1 MNREYGRE
9 KSRVTSTLAR
19 RKELEFKENCLLS
32 RFTCLT
38 GDWDHILLSL
48 CSTYSDT
55 SLHLYLTSIMADT
68 DSAPSTAA
76 APATTVPFF
85 KKKSKSSGNTATKKR
100 AASPSTAESASSQ
113 QHEDNDRGEGPS
125 VVRLAKK
132 EVFNPLKQATS
143 NKRRKQNGN
152 NGNDDDDDD
161 GSDYDLEQYS
171 KPTVKYSD
179 RNVSLAIKQKDE
191 EDKILSGEAALAKS
205 GEQTTGE
212 ADGDDGLYK
221 GKSAYQS
228 QLPTGSQKFAP
239 IKGPSSDIRTITL
252 MDYQPD
258 RCKDYAE

>member
-1 MNREYGRE
+1 
-9 KSRVTSTLAR
+9 
-19 RKELEFKENCLLS
+19 
-32 RFTCLT
+32 
-38 GDWDHILLSL
+38 
-48 CSTYSDT
+48 
-55 SLHLYLTSIMADT
+55 MADT
-68 DSAPSTAA
+68 EATTSA
-76 APATTVPFF
+76 APPPTVPFF

-100 AASPSTAESASSQ
+100 AASPDPSTTAAAAAATTHTSSSSKY
-113 QHEDNDRGEGPS
+113 DDDDDRGEGPS

-143 NKRRKQNGN
+143 NKRRKQDN
-152 NGNDDDDDD
+152 NIDDDND
-161 GSDYDLEQYS
+161 SDYDLEEYS

-205 GEQTTGE
+205 GEQTTEGP
-212 ADGDDGLYK
+212 DDGLYK
-221 GKSAYQS
+221 GKAAYAS